1 MEIEITTPD
10 KTIFEGKGSL
20 IQLPG
25 IDGLFEVLNNHAPM
39 IAILKN
45 GKVKIKDEQSQ
56 YKYFEINGGV
66 IEVRENVVKVLA
78 E

>member
-1 MEIEITTPD
+1 MQIEITTPD
-10 KTIFEGKGSL
+10 KTIFEGEGSL

-39 IAILKN
+39 IYILKK
-45 GKVKIKDEQSQ
+45 GSIKIKDQLGELQ
-56 YKYFEINGGV
+56 YFDINGGV
-66 IEVRENVVKVLA
+66 IEVKKNLVKILA